1 MSPIMSLVEKCQLK
15 ACAVSFGTAQASF
28 DANVP
33 PSPAGLVASA
43 AVPAGVAQRQ

>member
-1 MSPIMSLVEKCQLK
+1 MDLASKQRLFSQVPLWV
-15 ACAVSFGTAQASF
+15 GASF